1 MSRPAVDR
9 LKRRAEF
16 VALSRIKRSTA
27 QPGLVLQAAKR
38 RDHAL
43 PGTPGLS
50 DTTVRIGFTAS
61 KKVGGAVQRNRA
73 KRRLRALADE
83 ILVPHAKAGVD
94 FVLIAR
100 AGTLDRRFD
109 DLRTDMEKAMKR
121 LKVWSSKDG
130 AVKPGR
136 VVDAKAAHISHQT
149 SRQDGR
155 GSSE

>member
-1 MSRPAVDR
+1 MTRPAVER

-16 VALSRIKRSTA
+16 VALSRAKRSTA

-38 RDHAL
+38 RDL
-43 PGTPGLS
+43 PGPSRPGLT
-50 DTTVRIGFTAS
+50 DTAVRIGFTAS

-73 KRRLRALADE
+73 KRRLRAIADE
-83 ILVPHAKAGVD
+83 VLVPHAKAGVD

-121 LKVWSSKDG
+121 LKVWTISDDRNTT
-130 AVKPGR
+130 P
-136 VVDAKAAHISHQT
+136 KAHHP

>member
-1 MSRPAVDR
+1 MTRPAVER

-16 VALSRIKRSTA
+16 VALSRAKRSTA

-38 RDHAL
+38 RDLHGSDASVR
-43 PGTPGLS
+43 PDGL
-50 DTTVRIGFTAS
+50 VRIGFTAS

-83 ILVPHAKAGVD
+83 ILVPHAKDGVD
-94 FVLIAR
+94 YVLIAR

-121 LKVWSSKDG
+121 LKVWTVTDIVEKRGHDSDQIPAHDAGQSSR
-130 AVKPGR
+130 P
-136 VVDAKAAHISHQT
+136 
-149 SRQDGR
+149 DGR

>member
-1 MSRPAVDR
+1 MTRPAVER

-16 VALSRIKRSTA
+16 VALSRAKRSTA

-38 RDHAL
+38 RDL
-43 PGTPGLS
+43 PGPLRPGLT
-50 DTTVRIGFTAS
+50 DNAVRIGFTAS

-73 KRRLRALADE
+73 KRRLRAIADE
-83 ILVPHAKAGVD
+83 VLVPHAKAGVD

-121 LKVWSSKDG
+121 LKVWTSSDDRNT
-130 AVKPGR
+130 AP
-136 VVDAKAAHISHQT
+136 KAHQP
-149 SRQDGR
+149 SRQDNR

>member
-1 MSRPAVDR
+1 MTRPAVER

-16 VALSRIKRSTA
+16 VALSRAKRSTA

-38 RDHAL
+38 RDL
-43 PGTPGLS
+43 PGPSRPGVT
-50 DTTVRIGFTAS
+50 DNAVRIGFTAS

-73 KRRLRALADE
+73 KRRLRAIADE
-83 ILVPHAKAGVD
+83 VLVPHAKAGVD

-121 LKVWSSKDG
+121 LKVWTISDDRN
-130 AVKPGR
+130 ATP
-136 VVDAKAAHISHQT
+136 KAHQP

>member
-1 MSRPAVDR
+1 MSRPAVER

-16 VALSRIKRSTA
+16 VALSRAKRSTA

-38 RDHAL
+38 RDL
-43 PGTPGLS
+43 PGSGTPGLS
-50 DTTVRIGFTAS
+50 DASVRIGFTAS

-83 ILVPHAKAGVD
+83 VLVPHAKTGVD
-94 FVLIAR
+94 YVLIAR

-121 LKVWSSKDG
+121 LKVWSNENDRNG
-130 AVKPGR
+130 APR
-136 VVDAKAAHISHQT
+136 THRRAHQKAHEHA
-149 SRQDGR
+149 R
-155 GSSE
+155 